1 MDAASLSLSLPLTLS
16 RSLSSLSHYSL
27 PPFSLSQQAKDR
39 IQAIAE
45 GNRFLQHRQVSIHL
59 SIQLPHSLPP
69 PLPPYPPPPKPR
81 RRLSLFPNL
90 SPNLSPALPF
100 FSVSVSPASVSLSPP
115 HHRPTTA
122 RSGRSRTGWS
132 QRGGCAPRL
141 SCASFRSR
149 FRWGPGADA
158 RTHPG
163 CCHILRR
170 RLSSAPDAPI
180 AHPREVIRVPHCHE
194 SPPRSASGAGQ
205 CLLQSLRQ
213 GTGVTRVSQV
223 KTARLGTL
231 GGAVLWVWGG
241 GACGRGAGGGIG
253 AGGAG
258 AGGDGHWAGR
268 SDDQADQEPYGSSLC
283 ADGAFGTKAADFSP
297 STLRATAGAGACEH
311 RAPSP
316 P

>member
-1 MDAASLSLSLPLTLS
+1 M
-16 RSLSSLSHYSL
+16 
-27 PPFSLSQQAKDR
+27 
-39 IQAIAE
+39 
-45 GNRFLQHRQVSIHL
+45 
-59 SIQLPHSLPP
+59 
-69 PLPPYPPPPKPR
+69 
-81 RRLSLFPNL
+81 
-90 SPNLSPALPF
+90 
-100 FSVSVSPASVSLSPP
+100 
-115 HHRPTTA
+115 
-122 RSGRSRTGWS
+122 
-132 QRGGCAPRL
+132 
-141 SCASFRSR
+141 
-149 FRWGPGADA
+149 
-158 RTHPG
+158 
-163 CCHILRR
+163 
-170 RLSSAPDAPI
+170 
-180 AHPREVIRVPHCHE
+180 
-194 SPPRSASGAGQ
+194 
-205 CLLQSLRQ
+205 
-213 GTGVTRVSQV
+213 TRVSQV